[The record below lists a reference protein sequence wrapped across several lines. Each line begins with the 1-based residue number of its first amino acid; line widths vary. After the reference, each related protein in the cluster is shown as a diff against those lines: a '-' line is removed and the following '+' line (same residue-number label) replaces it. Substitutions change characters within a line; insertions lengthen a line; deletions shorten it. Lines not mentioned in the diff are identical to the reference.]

1 MPTYRAG
8 EVAEALGVSIDTV
21 RRWTD
26 EGLLTTKRSR
36 GGQRLIEGRAL
47 ARFITE
53 ELRSSSPTRPASASA
68 RNRLDGIVTA
78 VLRDKVTTQ
87 VEMRCGPFR
96 VVSLMTTEAADEL
109 ELEPGVIAA
118 ATVKA
123 TNVMVE
129 ILPKLSR

>member
-8 EVAEALGVSIDTV
+8 EIADVLGVSIDTV

-26 EGLLTTKRSR
+26 EGRLPTKRSR
-36 GGQRLIEGRAL
+36 GGQRLIDGRSL
-47 ARFITE
+47 ARFVVE
-53 ELRSSSPTRPASASA
+53 ELSTSSSPRTASAST

-78 VLRDKVTTQ
+78 VIRDKVTTQ
-87 VEMRCGPFR
+87 VEMRCGPHR

-109 ELEPGVIAA
+109 GLESGVIVA

-123 TNVMVE
+123 TNVAVE
-129 ILPKLSR
+129 VLSRTRR